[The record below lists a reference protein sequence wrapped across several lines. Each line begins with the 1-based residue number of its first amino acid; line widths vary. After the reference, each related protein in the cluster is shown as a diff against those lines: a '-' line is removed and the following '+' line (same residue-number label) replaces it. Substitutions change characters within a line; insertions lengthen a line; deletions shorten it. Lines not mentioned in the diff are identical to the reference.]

1 MKIGIITLV
10 SDNYGNKF
18 QNYAVET
25 LMREYGEVETFRVEE
40 CYRADSG
47 NQKSILQ
54 KLNPSYVKQVLTC
67 RMMYTYDMKNAE
79 RSLLENLFYVQKNKK
94 TLLKAR
100 EDRHKNFQD
109 FEKQYLHISD
119 KLITHNDTASTWG
132 EQYDYFVCGSDQI
145 WNPGYATTSD
155 LAFLSFSPKEKNIAL
170 APSFGVSAIPE
181 SMREMYQKG
190 INGIEGLS
198 VREEAGKKIISELTG
213 RDAEV
218 LVDPTMAIDVKEWER
233 IAKKPE
239 IDMPKKYIL
248 CYFLGRVDKKYKEAI
263 RKVAKQKSLKII
275 PLFDIEHS
283 EYYTLDP
290 TEVLYCIKNAEM
302 VMTDSFHGTV
312 FSILFHKNCKLFERN
327 EGGISMS
334 SRIETLLKKFEL
346 KDSYTGESICEIEK
360 QKWDRVDEILVS
372 EKNKTVQYIK
382 NALEIN
388 FNTMQRRRGE

>member
-54 KLNPSYVKQVLTC
+54 KLNPSYIKQVLTC

-132 EQYDYFVCGSDQI
+132 EQYDYLFVEVIRFGIRDMQLLPI
-145 WNPGYATTSD
+145 
-155 LAFLSFSPKEKNIAL
+155 LAFLSFSPKERTLLLHQVLVFLQFLNLCVKCIKK
-170 APSFGVSAIPE
+170 E
-181 SMREMYQKG
+181 ST
-190 INGIEGLS
+190 GLKDYLF
-198 VREEAGKKIISELTG
+198 GKKREK
-213 RDAEV
+213 R
-218 LVDPTMAIDVKEWER
+218 
-233 IAKKPE
+233 
-239 IDMPKKYIL
+239 
-248 CYFLGRVDKKYKEAI
+248 
-263 RKVAKQKSLKII
+263 
-275 PLFDIEHS
+275 
-283 EYYTLDP
+283 
-290 TEVLYCIKNAEM
+290 LYLN
-302 VMTDSFHGTV
+302 
-312 FSILFHKNCKLFERN
+312 
-327 EGGISMS
+327 
-334 SRIETLLKKFEL
+334 
-346 KDSYTGESICEIEK
+346 
-360 QKWDRVDEILVS
+360 
-372 EKNKTVQYIK
+372 
-382 NALEIN
+382 
-388 FNTMQRRRGE
+388 